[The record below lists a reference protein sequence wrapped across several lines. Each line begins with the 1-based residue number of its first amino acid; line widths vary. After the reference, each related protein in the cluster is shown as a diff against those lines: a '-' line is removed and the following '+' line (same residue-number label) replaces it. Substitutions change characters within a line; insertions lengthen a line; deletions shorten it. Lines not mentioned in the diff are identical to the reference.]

1 MPEKKK
7 DDNKKTDRFTIWI
20 YIGFGILG
28 LLLLILII
36 GLLFY
41 LFSSS
46 KPSMNTGTSS
56 IPKSSSSIP
65 SMNTGTSSIP
75 KSSSSIPMVSTDT
88 NTRSKYMTSLFRYG
102 GFRNRY
108 KRF

>member
-46 KPSMNTGTSS
+46 KP
-56 IPKSSSSIP
+56 II
-65 SMNTGTSSIP
+65 NTGTSSIP